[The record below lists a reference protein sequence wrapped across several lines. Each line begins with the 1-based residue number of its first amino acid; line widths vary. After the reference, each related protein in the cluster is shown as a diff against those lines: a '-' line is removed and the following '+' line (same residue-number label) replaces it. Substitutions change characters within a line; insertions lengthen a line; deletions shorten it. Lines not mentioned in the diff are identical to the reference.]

1 MSKIRAQFHR
11 AGLAAALIVP
21 ALALAPDVA
30 DAADGAAL
38 FKSQCSTCH
47 AIGPAPGFK
56 MGPNLKGVVGRKPG
70 SVAGFHYT
78 AGFAKADFVWDQPH
92 LDAWLT
98 DPKKVIPGT
107 IMIYHQPDAATR
119 AAIIDYLKTTN

>member
-1 MSKIRAQFHR
+1 MSKNRAPAR
-11 AGLAAALIVP
+11 LSVLLGTVLAIPFVP
-21 ALALAPDVA
+21 VGAR
-30 DAADGAAL
+30 AADGAAL

-47 AIGPAPGFK
+47 AIGPAVGFK

-70 SVAGFHYT
+70 SLAGFHYT
-78 AGFAKADFVWDQPH
+78 AGFAKADFVWDPQH

-119 AAIIDYLKTTN
+119 TAIIDFLKTN

>member
-1 MSKIRAQFHR
+1 MSKIRALAPR
-11 AGLAAALIVP
+11 ATLAALLMSSLALIPGRV
-21 ALALAPDVA
+21 V
-30 DAADGAAL
+30 AADGAVL

-78 AGFAKADFVWDQPH
+78 AGFAKADFVWDPQH

-98 DPKKVIPGT
+98 EPRKVIPGT

-119 AAIIDYLKTTN
+119 AAIIDYLKTN